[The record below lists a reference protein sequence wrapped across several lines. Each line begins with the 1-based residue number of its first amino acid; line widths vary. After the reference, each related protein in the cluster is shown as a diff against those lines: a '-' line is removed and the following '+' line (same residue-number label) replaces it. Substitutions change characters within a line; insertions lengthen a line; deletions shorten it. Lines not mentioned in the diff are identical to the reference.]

1 MWFFSDANDVIEHN
15 LKFVWSGI
23 SFSNSPVII
32 KHKVK
37 ALTSWHTQWWAQ
49 MKDSWGFFCIW
60 MQEAGRWKR
69 VLSQNN
75 NKLNSRYHGI
85 LLNCIYNCFYFSKSH
100 YWSENIL
107 CMSFP
112 TPFLA
117 WFLSFS
123 SLIFF
128 ILSSLQTGGLN
139 IGSQACQA
147 SALSLSSVPSSLF
160 IFSFEIGSP
169 QMVHI
174 DLELAL

>member
-1 MWFFSDANDVIEHN
+1 MIFFWCKWCYQTQLKICLKWNFFLQFSRHHQAQSESSDFLAYPVMGTNER
-15 LKFVWSGI
+15 FVR
-23 SFSNSPVII
+23 F
-32 KHKVK
+32 
-37 ALTSWHTQWWAQ
+37 
-49 MKDSWGFFCIW
+49 FFCIW

-174 DLELAL
+174 DLELVL

>member
-1 MWFFSDANDVIEHN
+1 MEFLSPILPSSSSTKWKLWLPGIPSD
-15 LKFVWSGI
+15 G
-23 SFSNSPVII
+23 
-32 KHKVK
+32 HKWKIREV
-37 ALTSWHTQWWAQ
+37 
-49 MKDSWGFFCIW
+49 FFCIW

-85 LLNCIYNCFYFSKSH
+85 LLNCIYNCFHFSKSH

-112 TPFLA
+112 TPFLPCLIPFF
-117 WFLSFS
+117 FLFD
-123 SLIFF
+123 FF

-169 QMVHI
+169 QVVHI